1 MNSETTPM
9 DGRVLRGERN
19 TKAIV
24 DALLA
29 LYRRGSFSPTIKE
42 VAEEAG
48 VTARS
53 IYHRFP
59 DMQSLAAELV
69 RSNWKANEALY
80 DPPTPEGGL
89 AQRTAAFI
97 EQRAMLYEEVAPLRR
112 AALANMHLSS
122 AIRRQQGRLATLAR
136 RQVARVFA
144 PELASRPRE
153 DREELLHAV
162 DLLTSWESW
171 ERLRRWQRLKVG
183 EAREVLLRLEMA
195 RLAQS
200 STPRR

>member
-1 MNSETTPM
+1 MNSETSPM

-24 DALLA
+24 DALLT

-89 AQRTAAFI
+89 AQRAAAFI
-97 EQRAMLYEEVAPLRR
+97 DQRAMLYEEVAPLRR

-144 PELASRPRE
+144 AELAALPR
-153 DREELLHAV
+153 DGREELLHV
-162 DLLTSWESW
+162 LDLLTSWESW

-183 EAREVLLRLEMA
+183 EAREVLLRLLLA
-195 RLAQS
+195 RLSQAAA
-200 STPRR
+200 PRR

>member
-1 MNSETTPM
+1 MNSETSPM

-24 DALLA
+24 DALLT

-42 VAEEAG
+42 VAEEEG

-89 AQRTAAFI
+89 AQRAAAFI
-97 EQRAMLYEEVAPLRR
+97 DQRAMLYEEVAPLRR

-144 PELASRPRE
+144 AELAALPR
-153 DREELLHAV
+153 DGREELLHV
-162 DLLTSWESW
+162 LDLLTSWESW

-183 EAREVLLRLEMA
+183 EAREVLLRLLLA
-195 RLAQS
+195 RLSQAAA
-200 STPRR
+200 PRR